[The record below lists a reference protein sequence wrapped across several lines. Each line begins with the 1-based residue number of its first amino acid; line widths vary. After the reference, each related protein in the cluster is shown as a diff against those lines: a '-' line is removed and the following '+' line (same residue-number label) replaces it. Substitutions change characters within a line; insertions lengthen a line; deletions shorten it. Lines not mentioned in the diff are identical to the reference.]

1 MNRRTILVLSG
12 AVLLAVIFSAGVVM
26 SAANSVSPS
35 GLEDVSSAVN
45 PNQLKPAECNAI
57 NVTAVRVVTPG
68 VPFNSTGNSNDLIIG
83 TSGADTISA
92 GNGSDCVVGGGGDD
106 TIDGDQR
113 NDILLGGPGNDSIDG
128 GQGTDV
134 CYSGGG
140 TDTFTNCETT
150 LP

>member
-1 MNRRTILVLSG
+1 MILVLSG
-12 AVLLAVIFSAGVVM
+12 VVLLAVIFSAGVVM

-35 GLEDVSSAVN
+35 GLEDVSIPVN
-45 PNQLKPAECNAI
+45 PNQLKPRECNAI
-57 NVTAVRVVTPG
+57 NIANLQIVTPG
-68 VPFNSTGNSNDLIIG
+68 VPFNSTGNSNDLILG
-83 TSGADTISA
+83 TNGNDIISA
-92 GNGSDCVVGGGGDD
+92 GNGQDCVVGGGGND
-106 TIDGDQR
+106 TINGNQR
-113 NDILLGGPGNDSIDG
+113 NDVLLGGPGNDNIDG